1 MEAEIAAAE
10 AEQKIYEEEAN
21 YSRAGKSHCDFIR
34 AFEQL
39 IEQKT
44 SSPSARLY
52 YLCQFTTG
60 ECNQLVKSCLSMQE
74 QVRYTEARRL
84 LKERYGQNYRIRAAH
99 VQKLINGPSIKSED
113 EAALQQFSI
122 QLTSCQN
129 TLGEI
134 GYLNKLD
141 NPDNLKKIVGR
152 LPYALRLKWRD
163 TVDRIIE
170 NEGRDV
176 TVQDINKFVTTKARA
191 VTHPVFGKVIT
202 DKGKHVTEKPVRRK
216 AEGFSTQVNRETTPE
231 RALCSGGHW
240 LSRCEKF
247 RKQSVKERQDLVR
260 LKRLCINCL
269 LNKHFVRLC
278 PRPSY
283 CKVQGCTKKH
293 STFLHQNTNSAS
305 EESSIAPVSASTQDL
320 PVTNKSNGYAKTSC
334 AANASVTALAILPVE
349 VEVVD
354 SGRTVQT
361 YAFLDNGSNTTF
373 CSENLLSQLQEEGT
387 KAQLSLTTL

>member
-1 MEAEIAAAE
+1 MESNLNPCANEWQPGQSTPKPSATMNE
-10 AEQKIYEEEAN
+10 SFQRLMESQQKQINALQQLVQQQQQSVMVLTLPQPTVPVFNGDPISY
-21 YSRAGKSHCDFIR
+21 CDFIR

-99 VQKLINGPSIKSED
+99 VQKLINGPSIKPED
-113 EAALQQFSI
+113 GAALQQFSI

-129 TLGEI
+129 TLREFR
-134 GYLNKLD
+134 YLNKLD
-141 NPDNLKKIVGR
+141 NPDNLKKIVDR
-152 LPYALRLKWRD
+152 LPYALRLKWRN

-260 LKRLCINCL
+260 WKRLCINCL
-269 LNKHFVRLC
+269 SNKHFVLLC
-278 PRPSY
+278 QRPSY

-293 STFLHQNTNSAS
+293 STFHHQNTNSA
-305 EESSIAPVSASTQDL
+305 
-320 PVTNKSNGYAKTSC
+320 
-334 AANASVTALAILPVE
+334 
-349 VEVVD
+349 
-354 SGRTVQT
+354 
-361 YAFLDNGSNTTF
+361 
-373 CSENLLSQLQEEGT
+373 
-387 KAQLSLTTL
+387 